1 MSSNGKFEPAR
12 YWRTVGSSYAEED
25 PLGAI
30 CFDGAP
36 SWFNQFLSHSHMACF
51 ERGWQAAEL
60 SGNGTTV
67 VDLGCG
73 VGRWS
78 RWLRNKGASVVG
90 VDISRDMLRAAA
102 PAKSRRVQGSVSQVP
117 LRDEMFDLAVS
128 VTVLQHIPYD
138 DQVRAVAEISRLLR
152 TGGTAFLIE
161 NLRAFA
167 PGAHLYPRTIESW
180 TTLLEG
186 EGLKV
191 RVVQGQAYYPLIR
204 LGYKVAGMIS
214 SRRNKTSPADKMK
227 EGEDSE
233 RSTFTASWLG
243 RAPAPA
249 MLLARLGILASYPLE
264 HAAMRLLGPRYATN
278 VLLVAE
284 KQPSPSSLM
293 AHRVKRQLAETGS

>member
-1 MSSNGKFEPAR
+1 MSNERFEPAR
-12 YWRTVGSSYAEED
+12 YWRTVGSSYAKDD

-51 ERGWQAAEL
+51 ERGWEAAKL
-60 SGNGTTV
+60 NGEDMRV

-78 RWLRNKGASVVG
+78 RWLRNKGADVVG

-102 PAKSRRVQGSVSQVP
+102 PAKSRRVQGSVSQIP
-117 LRDEMFDLAVS
+117 LQDETFDMAVS
-128 VTVLQHIPYD
+128 VTVLQHIPYE
-138 DQVRAVAEISRLLR
+138 DQERAIAEISRLLR

-161 NLRAFA
+161 IVRAFA
-167 PGAHLYPRTIESW
+167 PGAHLYPRTLESW
-180 TTLLEG
+180 TKLLEQ

-191 RVVQGQAYYPLIR
+191 RIVQGQAYYPLIR
-204 LGYKVAGMIS
+204 LGYKLAKLLPSRGGKIS
-214 SRRNKTSPADKMK
+214 TADEMK
-227 EGEDSE
+227 EGSAA
-233 RSTFTASWLG
+233 RRPAFTASWLG
-243 RAPAPA
+243 RAAAPA

-278 VLLVAE
+278 VLLIAE
-284 KQPSPSSLM
+284 KEPSPSNLM
-293 AHRVKRQLAETGS
+293 AYRVKRQLAETAS